1 MNFRFLEGARDE
13 FKVAVDYYDR
23 QRRGLGDELET
34 EVFAAIER
42 ASHDPTSYESFDAG
56 IYRIPVQRFD
66 YNIFYVVVEADT
78 LVIAA
83 VMHNRR
89 RPGYWKRRLRRR

>member
-1 MNFRFLEGARDE
+1 MNIRFLKGARNE
-13 FKVAVDYYDR
+13 FKDAVTYYER
-23 QRRGLGDELET
+23 QRRGLGDELEN
-34 EVFAAIER
+34 EVFAAITR
-42 ASHDPTSYESFDAG
+42 AAVDPTSYESFDPG

-66 YNIFYVVVEADT
+66 YNIYYLVEVNT
-78 LVIAA
+78 LVVAA

>member
-1 MNFRFLEGARDE
+1 MRFRFLEGARDE
-13 FKVAVDYYDR
+13 FKEAVDYYER
-23 QRRGLGDELET
+23 QGRGLGDDLES

-42 ASHDPTSYESFDAG
+42 ASHDPMSYKSFDSG
-56 IYRIPVQRFD
+56 IYRIPVQKFD
-66 YNIFYVVVEADT
+66 YNIYYAVEEDT

>member
-1 MNFRFLEGARDE
+1 MSFRFLEGARNE
-13 FKVAVDYYDR
+13 FKEAVEYYER

-34 EVFAAIER
+34 EVFAAIAR
-42 ASHDPTSYESFDAG
+42 ATHDPTSYESFDPG

-66 YNIFYVVVEADT
+66 YNIYYVVEGDT
-78 LVIAA
+78 LVVAA

>member
-1 MNFRFLEGARDE
+1 MTFRFLEGARDE
-13 FKVAVDYYDR
+13 FKEAVDYYER
-23 QRRGLGDELET
+23 QRRGLGDELEN
-34 EVFAAIER
+34 EVFAALAR
-42 ASHDPTSYESFDAG
+42 ASLDPSSYESFDAG
-56 IYRIPVQRFD
+56 IFRIPVQRFD
-66 YNIFYVVVEADT
+66 YNIYYAVEEDT

>member
-1 MNFRFLEGARDE
+1 MNIRFLKGARDE
-13 FKVAVDYYDR
+13 FKSAVTYHER
-23 QRRGLGDELET
+23 QRRGLGDELES
-34 EVFAAIER
+34 EVFAALAR
-42 ASHDPTSYESFDAG
+42 ASGDPTSYESFDPG

-66 YNIFYVVVEADT
+66 YNIYYLVEEST
-78 LVIAA
+78 LLVAA

>member
-1 MNFRFLEGARDE
+1 MKYRFLEGARDE
-13 FKVAVDYYDR
+13 FKEAVDYYER
-23 QRRGLGDELET
+23 QRRGLGDELEN

-42 ASHDPTSYESFDAG
+42 ASQDPTSYESFDPG
-56 IYRIPVQRFD
+56 ISRIPVQRFD
-66 YNIFYVVVEADT
+66 YNIYYAVEEAT

-89 RPGYWKRRLRRR
+89 RPGYWKRRMRRR

>member
-1 MNFRFLEGARDE
+1 MKYRFLEGARDE
-13 FKVAVDYYDR
+13 FKEAVDHYER
-23 QRRGLGDELET
+23 QCRGLGNELEN
-34 EVFAAIER
+34 EVFAAIAR
-42 ASHDPTSYESFDAG
+42 ASQDPTSYESFDPG

-66 YNIFYVVVEADT
+66 YNIYYAVEEAT

-89 RPGYWKRRLRRR
+89 RPGYWKRRMRRR

>member
-1 MNFRFLEGARDE
+1 MRFRFLEGARNE
-13 FKVAVDYYDR
+13 FKEAVDYYER
-23 QRRGLGDELET
+23 QRRGLGDELEN

-42 ASHDPTSYESFDAG
+42 ASHDPASYESFDSG
-56 IYRIPVQRFD
+56 IFRIPVQRFD
-66 YNIFYVVVEADT
+66 YYTVEEDT

>member
-1 MNFRFLEGARDE
+1 MRFRFLEGARDE
-13 FKVAVDYYDR
+13 FKEAVDYHER
-23 QRRGLGDELET
+23 QCRGLGDDLES

-42 ASHDPTSYESFDAG
+42 ASHDPTSYESFDSG

-66 YNIFYVVVEADT
+66 YNIYYAVEEDT